1 MDRITLLEVIKMI
14 DSQLAYYA
22 RVTGE
27 NISYVESKEIG
38 LVSLR
43 NDLKE
48 YIKQQDKPGCDY
60 CKSIGRDC
68 YCCAADE

>member
-1 MDRITLLEVIKMI
+1 METKTVLKIIAMLDARIDHYEQLEYLDDDQFGAQWELI
-14 DSQLAYYA
+14 
-22 RVTGE
+22 
-27 NISYVESKEIG
+27 NF
-38 LVSLR
+38 R